1 MVRYLLTA
9 ASVLVLVSGVAA
21 AQTYSETYTG
31 GPRTVIEAPPP
42 ANVSGEHRTITK
54 RYINHRGM
62 MVTKRKTIHEG
73 FSGSSVE
80 RSKTVHDPLTGETR
94 TRTEI
99 ER

>member
-1 MVRYLLTA
+1 MLRYLLTA
-9 ASVLVLVSGVAA
+9 ASVMTLVSGAAMAQTVVETHVGGPKTVAIAPAPGA
-21 AQTYSETYTG
+21 AQ
-31 GPRTVIEAPPP
+31 
-42 ANVSGEHRTITK
+42 HRTITK

-73 FSGSSVE
+73 FAGSSVE
-80 RSKTVHDPLTGETR
+80 RTKTVHDPLTGMSR